1 MDKAMPLLEWKD
13 EYLLGMEALDYEHQ
27 DLFDCLNQIYEQ
39 CSDKADYDTL
49 ADCLGRLHT
58 RLAAHFALEEK
69 TMREMKNPHYAAH
82 KAEHDRFL
90 DEVTDAVAAFE
101 DEFEYENVGELAHR
115 VQRWIVSHI
124 TTADRQLVERGP

>member
-1 MDKAMPLLEWKD
+1 MSLLKWKD

-39 CSDKADYDTL
+39 CSLKADYETV
-49 ADCLGRLHT
+49 ADCLGRLQS
-58 RLAAHFALEEK
+58 RLAAHFALEEN

-90 DEVTDAVAAFE
+90 DEVTGAVAAFVE
-101 DEFEYENVGELAHR
+101 EFEHEDVDELAHR
-115 VQRWIVSHI
+115 VQEWIVRHI
-124 TTADRQLVERGP
+124 TTFDRQLVERGR

>member
-1 MDKAMPLLEWKD
+1 MPLLNWKD

-39 CSDKADYDTL
+39 CSRKADYDIVS
-49 ADCLGRLHT
+49 DCLGRLHS
-58 RLAAHFALEEK
+58 RLAAHFALEEN

-90 DEVTDAVAAFE
+90 DEVTGAVAAFRE
-101 DEFEYENVGELAHR
+101 EFEYEDVDELARR
-115 VQRWIVSHI
+115 VQEWIVKHI
-124 TTADRQLVERGP
+124 TTFDRQLVERGR

>member
-1 MDKAMPLLEWKD
+1 MPLLKWKD

-39 CSDKADYDTL
+39 CSRKADYETV
-49 ADCLGRLHT
+49 ADCLGRLHS
-58 RLAAHFALEEK
+58 RLAAHFALEEN

-90 DEVTDAVAAFE
+90 DEVTGAVAAFRVEFKHE
-101 DEFEYENVGELAHR
+101 DVDKLAHR
-115 VQRWIVSHI
+115 VQEWIVKHI
-124 TTADRQLVERGP
+124 TTFDRQLIERGR

>member
-1 MDKAMPLLEWKD
+1 MSLLKWKD

-39 CSDKADYDTL
+39 CSRKADYDTV
-49 ADCLGRLHT
+49 ADGLGRLQN
-58 RLAAHFALEEK
+58 RLAAHFALEEN

-90 DEVTDAVAAFE
+90 DEVTGAVAAFDETFEHE
-101 DEFEYENVGELAHR
+101 DVDELAHR
-115 VQRWIVSHI
+115 VQEWIVKHI
-124 TTADRQLVERGP
+124 TTFDRQLVERGR